1 MRARTLLVGAGL
13 ALALVVV
20 NLGIA
25 GRERLLREGTMVLL
39 ELAPVD
45 PRSIMQGDYMALRFA
60 VAQPLQAALGQD
72 ARHRDGFAVL
82 ARAADGRT
90 DFVREQA
97 SALPLSA
104 GEVALRYRLRAGQLR
119 IVTNAWFFTEGEAA
133 RWQPA
138 RFGELRLGAD
148 GEALL
153 VGLRDEALAPL

>member
-1 MRARTLLVGAGL
+1 MRLRIGLVAAGL

-25 GRERLLREGTMVLL
+25 GRERLLREGAVVLL
-39 ELAPVD
+39 DLAPVD

-60 VAQPLQAALGQD
+60 IAQPLQAALGD
-72 ARHRDGFAVL
+72 GVRHGDGFAVL
-82 ARAADGRT
+82 ARAEDGRT
-90 DFVREQA
+90 RFVRAQA
-97 SALPLSA
+97 KASPLAA

-119 IVTNAWFFTEGEAA
+119 IVTNAWFFTEGEAG

-138 RFGELRLGAD
+138 RFGELRLGPD